1 MGSTMLWAFITLIIF
16 IVILALP
23 KIPNWMTFLCM
34 APVVVFSGVMS
45 SSDVY
50 GVLNSSGLHLMIIIC
65 MFSGRGGR
73 VLKDPPAPAGRRL
86 LKRGNEHYAQTKI
99 DGLLWK
105 ILWINSAFW
114 MHALLQLLAVT
125 HLMCNGLFVTKSNL
139 KEKYH
144 ESHQKL

>member
-50 GVLNSSGLHLMIIIC
+50 GVLNSSGLQD
-65 MFSGRGGR
+65 R
-73 VLKDPPAPAGRRL
+73 
-86 LKRGNEHYAQTKI
+86 
-99 DGLLWK
+99 
-105 ILWINSAFW
+105 
-114 MHALLQLLAVT
+114 
-125 HLMCNGLFVTKSNL
+125 KSVV
-139 KEKYH
+139 
-144 ESHQKL
+144 